1 MDEWNTKHHNE
12 SGLVDR
18 VRNEGVE
25 LRQLNNKPLIS
36 KAMGQLQGSTTCG
49 NSIWNDRKFLEKE
62 MNEVSRYL
70 NYRMVDVS
78 TIKELEE
85 DGIPA

>member
-1 MDEWNTKHHNE
+1 MEYKTHNE

-25 LRQLNNKPLIS
+25 LRQAEQQTLDFLKQWVNYREAPL
-36 KAMGQLQGSTTCG
+36 CG
-49 NSIWNDRKFLEKE
+49 NSIWNDRIFLEKE
-62 MNEVSRYL
+62 MSEVSRYI

-78 TIKELEE
+78 TI
-85 DGIPA
+85 